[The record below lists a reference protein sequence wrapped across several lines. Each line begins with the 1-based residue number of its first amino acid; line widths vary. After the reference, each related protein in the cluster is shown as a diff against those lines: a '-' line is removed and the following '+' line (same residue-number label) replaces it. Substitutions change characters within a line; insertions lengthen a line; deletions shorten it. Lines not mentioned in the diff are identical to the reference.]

1 MSGVLRSDPVDIAAG
16 HLSAGRVSEARA
28 IYEQVLRAEPT
39 HARALCGLGAVA
51 LRGGEVGRAFDL
63 IGRAAAIA
71 PADGTVAG
79 NLGVVHV
86 ARKDL
91 SAAEDCFRRAL
102 DLAPD
107 QPGLHANLAMVL
119 LARGDHE
126 TALTAQRHAVALA
139 PGSAGQRFN
148 LAVIL
153 GVVGRSEAAAA
164 AYEETLAIDPA
175 HAGALANLAVLRKR
189 AGRLDEAE
197 ALLDEARLREPM
209 SPEILASHADLL
221 LRRGRRDEGLAEM
234 RRAVGL
240 APANASVRAALG
252 AMLMEIGL
260 LDEAGREVAA
270 AARRAPDNA
279 DLAFVLARLL
289 LRRGRLRPLPATV
302 ATSPRRYEE
311 EGRVRALLRNLRL
324 IAALHAGADPASLAA
339 AYPPRR
345 RDPSPAHA
353 PDPAS
358 PPPILLVFA
367 KAPRPGKVKTRL
379 ARALGD
385 ERAAALYRRMGRLVL
400 DGVAAAP
407 ATVTACFAP
416 DDAEAEVRE
425 WLGASAARYWP
436 QGDGDL
442 GARMSR
448 MFDRAF
454 QAADR
459 ALVVGT
465 DAPAVDDATIRRALE
480 ALDSADVVLGP
491 SRDGG
496 YYLLGLRRPRPGL
509 FEAIRWS
516 TGSVMRETAERARGE
531 GLEVTFLEVESDIDT
546 AADLTPGVVETLGR
560 EV

>member
-1 MSGVLRSDPVDIAAG
+1 MSGANSG
-16 HLSAGRVSEARA
+16 TSASRA
-28 IYEQVLRAEPT
+28 
-39 HARALCGLGAVA
+39 A
-51 LRGGEVGRAFDL
+51 LRRTAPDPRRGGAALGVVIPALDEEGTLPALLADL
-63 IGRAAAIA
+63 SRLTL
-71 PADGTVAG
+71 PARVLVVDGGSRDGTVRAARAG
-79 NLGVVHV
+79 GALVLRGRTGRARQMNAGARFLTTPWLLFLHADSRLDGRAVAAIDDHV
-86 ARKDL
+86 RAGGPD
-91 SAAEDCFRRAL
+91 AAHFALRFRHTGRFYRAL
-102 DLAPD
+102 
-107 QPGLHANLAMVL
+107 
-119 LARGDHE
+119 E
-126 TALTAQRHAVALA
+126 W
-139 PGSAGQRFN
+139 GQ
-148 LAVIL
+148 
-153 GVVGRSEAAAA
+153 
-164 AYEETLAIDPA
+164 
-175 HAGALANLAVLRKR
+175 
-189 AGRLDEAE
+189 
-197 ALLDEARLREPM
+197 RLRERT
-209 SPEILASHADLL
+209 LGLVYGDQGLL
-221 LRRGRRDEGLAEM
+221 IRRDLFLDAGPYPD
-234 RRAVGL
+234 
-240 APANASVRAALG
+240 AP
-252 AMLMEIGL
+252 LMEDVIL
-260 LDEAGREVAA
+260 NRE
-270 AARRAPDNA
+270 
-279 DLAFVLARLL
+279 L

-339 AYPPRR
+339 AYPPRM
-345 RDPSPAHA
+345 RDPSPARD

-367 KAPRPGKVKTRL
+367 KAPRPGEVKTRL

-531 GLEVTFLEVESDIDT
+531 GLAVTFLEVESDIDT
-546 AADLTPGVVETLGR
+546 AADLAPGVVEILGR